1 MRTAGLISTR
11 LTLLYSKTEWP
22 SHSAYSEQTVAVRL
36 GDYQILYFII
46 IKVFSCNSYDEN
58 KKTIFFKYLASEHK
72 LSVTGRNMSRNS
84 VYANISPC
92 YLQYFS

>member
-1 MRTAGLISTR
+1 MKLVNC
-11 LTLLYSKTEWP
+11 LNWP

-36 GDYQILYFII
+36 GDYQILYFIY

-72 LSVTGRNMSRNS
+72 TYLLLVELWAEILCMQTLVHVISSIFLNS
-84 VYANISPC
+84 PAK
-92 YLQYFS
+92 